1 MKQESTLPLT
11 VKNLAT
17 LPLASGDAS
26 WTLSKAYHEL
36 DEVPVREIDL
46 IESVEENVHRL
57 EDLQARLRFMMRE
70 VKYLLK
76 L

>member
-1 MKQESTLPLT
+1 MKQESTYPVL
-11 VKNLAT
+11 VSNLAT

-36 DEVPVREIDL
+36 DEVPVREVDL
-46 IESVEENVHRL
+46 LESVEENVQRL
-57 EDLQARLRFMMRE
+57 EELQARLRFMMKE

>member
-1 MKQESTLPLT
+1 MKQESNVSAALNNLT
-11 VKNLAT
+11 T

-36 DEVPVREIDL
+36 ADIPVREVDL
-46 IESVEENVHRL
+46 LESVEENVQRL
-57 EDLQARLRFMMRE
+57 EELQARLRFMVRE
-70 VKYLLK
+70 VKYLMK

>member
-1 MKQESTLPLT
+1 MKQESIFPAKVL
-11 VKNLAT
+11 NLST

-26 WTLSKAYHEL
+26 WTHSKAYHEL
-36 DEVPVREIDL
+36 DEVPVREVDL
-46 IESVEENVHRL
+46 LESVEENVQRL
-57 EDLQARLRFMMRE
+57 EELQARMKFMMRE